1 MRPTFIS
8 SRGTRVARQRV
19 GRPARY
25 RGVVKRARLQPGP
38 AYWEIAG
45 ILFPMEAT
53 IDSVGRIVVPKPLRD
68 ALGLR
73 AGSTVDISRYGAGL
87 QLVPTGRTARLVE
100 ESGVLVATGDT
111 TIDDDVVF
119 GLIDTGRR

>member
-1 MRPTFIS
+1 
-8 SRGTRVARQRV
+8 
-19 GRPARY
+19 
-25 RGVVKRARLQPGP
+25 
-38 AYWEIAG
+38 
-45 ILFPMEAT
+45 MEAT

-68 ALGLR
+68 AVGLR

-87 QLVPTGRTARLVE
+87 QLVPTGRMARLVE

-119 GLIDTGRR
+119 GLMDTGRR